1 LLFRWVLAQLELSR
15 WAPAQLATRFCEE
28 ASMKKIGV
36 AFLAAAA
43 VSFMPLLAFGQDDEP
58 AADEPGT
65 DEPAAEGAETPEKPE
80 KGEADDAGLG
90 GICEIDPDAC
100 PKLDFDKEAARD
112 IREQVFAVQQ
122 LFVLRRW
129 RLEVQP
135 YWQVPLNDQFV
146 GHSGPGMAIN
156 FWITNVL
163 AAGISGNYY
172 EPFNSDSEFN
182 FQVRR
187 SARVSVPLTEYQWNA
202 NVNFTYTPI
211 VGKFS
216 GFGDFIFQYDAY
228 VVGGVGAIS
237 VRPIPVIDPDN
248 RGFNWQ
254 TNIAFNAGLGL
265 HIFFNRWLAATL
277 EVRDYVFNDKLENT
291 EIVEGDEQNP
301 DTWYGET
308 QLTNNVQAQ
317 FGIALFFP
325 FSFEYRLP
333 K

>member
-1 LLFRWVLAQLELSR
+1 L
-15 WAPAQLATRFCEE
+15 PAVRFAEE
-28 ASMKKIGV
+28 ASMKKFGV

-43 VSFMPLLAFGQDDEP
+43 VFSAPLVAWGQDDEDTAAAPDEGDTAGADQGTKTAP
-58 AADEPGT
+58 AKG
-65 DEPAAEGAETPEKPE
+65 E
-80 KGEADDAGLG
+80 KGEGDDAGLG

-122 LFVLRRW
+122 LFVLRRS

-146 GHSGPGMAIN
+146 GHAGPGLGLN

-172 EPFNSDSEFN
+172 APINSDSQFN
-182 FQVRR
+182 FQTRR
-187 SARVSVPLTEYQWNA
+187 SARVSVPLTEYNWNA
-202 NVNFTYTPI
+202 NVNFTYTPVI
-211 VGKFS
+211 GKFS

-228 VVGGVGAIS
+228 IVGGVGAMS

-248 RGFNWQ
+248 RGFNWK
-254 TNIAFNAGLGL
+254 TNVAFNAGLGL

-291 EIVEGDEQNP
+291 EIAGTGNVPGNP
-301 DTWYGET
+301 QDPGTWYGET
-308 QLTNNVQAQ
+308 KLTNNVQAQ
-317 FGIALFFP
+317 LGIAIFLP

>member
-1 LLFRWVLAQLELSR
+1 
-15 WAPAQLATRFCEE
+15 
-28 ASMKKIGV
+28 MKKIGV
-36 AFLAAAA
+36 AFVVAAA
-43 VSFMPLLAFGQDDEP
+43 VSATPLLAMGQDEPDEN
-58 AADEPGT
+58 ADDSAAEADEESEEGA
-65 DEPAAEGAETPEKPE
+65 AAEKPA
-80 KGEADDAGLG
+80 GEDDAGLG
-90 GICEIDPDAC
+90 SICEIDPDAC

-129 RLEVQP
+129 RFEVQP
-135 YWQVPLNDQFV
+135 FWQVPLNDQFV
-146 GHSGPGMAIN
+146 GHSGPGLGLN

-182 FQVRR
+182 FQTRR
-187 SARVSVPLTEYQWNA
+187 AARVSVPLTEYRWNA
-202 NVNFTYTPI
+202 NLNFTYTPI
-211 VGKFS
+211 IGKFS

-228 VVGGVGAIS
+228 VVGGVGVIS
-237 VRPIPVIDPDN
+237 PRPIPVIDPDN
-248 RGFNWQ
+248 RGFNWE
-254 TNIAFNAGLGL
+254 TNIAFNAGIGL

-277 EVRDYVFNDKLENT
+277 EVRDYVFNDQLENT
-291 EIVEGDEQNP
+291 EIVVGSEQ
-301 DTWYGET
+301 DQSTWRGET

-317 FGIALFFP
+317 MGIAIFFP

>member
-1 LLFRWVLAQLELSR
+1 
-15 WAPAQLATRFCEE
+15 
-28 ASMKKIGV
+28 MKKIGV
-36 AFLAAAA
+36 AFLAAA
-43 VSFMPLLAFGQDDEP
+43 VAFGTPLVASAQDDEFEDEEFEEEP
-58 AADEPGT
+58 GEEPADEEPG
-65 DEPAAEGAETPEKPE
+65 EEEAAAGAGE
-80 KGEADDAGLG
+80 EADDAGLG

-100 PKLDFDKEAARD
+100 PKLDFDVEAARD

-129 RLEVQP
+129 RFELLP

-146 GHSGPGMAIN
+146 GHSGPGLGIN

-163 AAGISGNYY
+163 AIGVNGNYY
-172 EPFNSDSEFN
+172 EPFNSDSAFN
-182 FQVRR
+182 FQTRR

-202 NVNFTYTPI
+202 NLNFTYTPI
-211 VGKFS
+211 IGKFS

-237 VRPIPVIDPDN
+237 TRPIPVIDPDN
-248 RGFNWQ
+248 RGFDWE
-254 TNIAFNAGLGL
+254 TNIAFNAGIGL

-277 EVRDYVFNDKLENT
+277 EVRDYVFNDTLERT
-291 EIVEGDEQNP
+291 SIVPGSERDP
-301 DTWYGET
+301 ATWTDET

-317 FGIALFFP
+317 MGIAIFFP

>member
-1 LLFRWVLAQLELSR
+1 
-15 WAPAQLATRFCEE
+15 
-28 ASMKKIGV
+28 MKKIGV

-43 VSFMPLLAFGQDDEP
+43 VLSVPWLAFGQDDELP
-58 AADEPGT
+58 AE
-65 DEPAAEGAETPEKPE
+65 EPALDESAAPEGEEGTTEQAP
-80 KGEADDAGLG
+80 GEQGDDAGLG

-129 RLEVQP
+129 RFELQP

-146 GHSGPGMAIN
+146 GHSGPGLGLN

-163 AAGISGNYY
+163 ALGVNGNYY
-172 EPFNSDSEFN
+172 EPFNSPSTFN
-182 FQVRR
+182 FQTRR

-202 NVNFTYTPI
+202 NLNFTYTPI
-211 VGKFS
+211 IGKFS

-228 VVGGVGAIS
+228 VVGGVGAMT

-248 RGFNWQ
+248 RGFDWK
-254 TNIAFNAGLGL
+254 TNIAFNAGIGL
-265 HIFFNRWLAATL
+265 RIFFNRWLAATL

-291 EIVEGDEQNP
+291 CIAGSPGCPPGDP
-301 DTWYGET
+301 RDRSTWDGET
-308 QLTNNVQAQ
+308 KLTNNVQAQ
-317 FGIALFFP
+317 LGISIFFP

>member
-1 LLFRWVLAQLELSR
+1 
-15 WAPAQLATRFCEE
+15 
-28 ASMKKIGV
+28 MKKIGV
-36 AFLAAAA
+36 AFLVAAA
-43 VSFMPLLAFGQDDEP
+43 VCGTPLLALGQDE
-58 AADEPGT
+58 E
-65 DEPAAEGAETPEKPE
+65 EGADDSAEAGDEEPDAEEGADAEKPE
-80 KGEADDAGLG
+80 AGEDAGLG
-90 GICEIDPDAC
+90 SICEIDPDAC

-129 RLEVQP
+129 RFEVQP
-135 YWQVPLNDQFV
+135 FWQVPLNDQFV
-146 GHSGPGMAIN
+146 GHSGPGLGLN

-163 AAGISGNYY
+163 AVGVNGNYY
-172 EPFNSDSEFN
+172 EPFNSDSDFN
-182 FQVRR
+182 FQTRR
-187 SARVSVPLTEYQWNA
+187 AARIGVPLTEYRWNA
-202 NVNFTYTPI
+202 NLNFTYTPI
-211 VGKFS
+211 IGKFS

-237 VRPIPVIDPDN
+237 TRPIPVIDPDN
-248 RGFNWQ
+248 RGFEWE

-291 EIVEGDEQNP
+291 NIVVGQEQ
-301 DTWYGET
+301 DQSTWLGET

-317 FGIALFFP
+317 MGIAIFFP

>member
-1 LLFRWVLAQLELSR
+1 V
-15 WAPAQLATRFCEE
+15 RFAEE

-36 AFLAAAA
+36 AFLVAAA
-43 VSFMPLLAFGQDDEP
+43 VCLTPLLALGQD
-58 AADEPGT
+58 
-65 DEPAAEGAETPEKPE
+65 EGAESDDSAAGGDEAPADDEAEADGDDEKPA
-80 KGEADDAGLG
+80 GEDDAGLG
-90 GICEIDPDAC
+90 SICEIDPDAC

-129 RLEVQP
+129 RFEVQP
-135 YWQVPLNDQFV
+135 FWQVPLNDQFV
-146 GHSGPGMAIN
+146 GHSGPGLALN

-163 AAGISGNYY
+163 AIGVSGNYY

-182 FQVRR
+182 FQIRR
-187 SARVSVPLTEYQWNA
+187 SARVSVPLTEYRWNA
-202 NVNFTYTPI
+202 NFNFTYTPVI
-211 VGKFS
+211 GKFS

-248 RGFNWQ
+248 RGFNWDD
-254 TNIAFNAGLGL
+254 TNIAINFGLGL

-291 EIVEGDEQNP
+291 EIPPGQEQNP
-301 DTWYGET
+301 ETWYGET

>member
-1 LLFRWVLAQLELSR
+1 
-15 WAPAQLATRFCEE
+15 
-28 ASMKKIGV
+28 MKKIGV
-36 AFLAAAA
+36 AFLVAAA
-43 VSFMPLLAFGQDDEP
+43 VCLTPLVVLGQD
-58 AADEPGT
+58 
-65 DEPAAEGAETPEKPE
+65 EGAESDDSAEGDEAPADDEAEADGDAEKPA
-80 KGEADDAGLG
+80 GEDDAGLG
-90 GICEIDPDAC
+90 SICEIDPDAC

-129 RLEVQP
+129 RFEVQP
-135 YWQVPLNDQFV
+135 FWQVPLNDQFV
-146 GHSGPGMAIN
+146 GHSGPGLALN

-163 AAGISGNYY
+163 AVGVSGNYY

-182 FQVRR
+182 FQTRR
-187 SARVSVPLTEYQWNA
+187 AARVSVPLTEYRWNG
-202 NVNFTYTPI
+202 NLNFTYTPVI
-211 VGKFS
+211 GKFS

-237 VRPIPVIDPDN
+237 TRAIPVIDPDN
-248 RGFNWQ
+248 RGFDWR
-254 TNIAFNAGLGL
+254 TGIAFNAGIGL

-291 EIVEGDEQNP
+291 VIS
-301 DTWYGET
+301 DTPQDRATWDGET
-308 QLTNNVQAQ
+308 KLTNNVQAQ
-317 FGIALFFP
+317 LGIAIFFP

>member
-1 LLFRWVLAQLELSR
+1 
-15 WAPAQLATRFCEE
+15 
-28 ASMKKIGV
+28 MKKIGV
-36 AFLAAAA
+36 AFLVAAA
-43 VSFMPLLAFGQDDEP
+43 VCATPLLALGQDDEES
-58 AADEPGT
+58 AD
-65 DEPAAEGAETPEKPE
+65 DSAAEAE
-80 KGEADDAGLG
+80 GEGEGEGEGEDADKAPGEDDAGLG
-90 GICEIDPDAC
+90 SICEIDPDAC

-122 LFVLRRW
+122 LFVLRRH

-135 YWQVPLNDQFV
+135 FWQVPLNDQFV
-146 GHSGPGMAIN
+146 GHSGPGLGLN

-163 AAGISGNYY
+163 AAGVNGNYY

-182 FQVRR
+182 FQTRR
-187 SARVSVPLTEYQWNA
+187 AARVSVPLTEYQWNA
-202 NVNFTYTPI
+202 NLNFTYTPVI
-211 VGKFS
+211 GKFA

-228 VVGGVGAIS
+228 VVGGVGLIS
-237 VRPIPVIDPDN
+237 TRPIPVIDPDN
-248 RGFNWQ
+248 RGFDWE
-254 TNIAFNAGLGL
+254 TKVAFNAGIGL

-291 EIVEGDEQNP
+291 SISETAPQDQS
-301 DTWYGET
+301 TWTGET

-317 FGIALFFP
+317 LGISIFFP

>member
-1 LLFRWVLAQLELSR
+1 LAS
-15 WAPAQLATRFCEE
+15 
-28 ASMKKIGV
+28 
-36 AFLAAAA
+36 FLVAAA
-43 VSFMPLLAFGQDDEP
+43 VCSTPLVALGQDDEKDQGDAAGQGNETGDADEN
-58 AADEPGT
+58 AADNKAAGKK
-65 DEPAAEGAETPEKPE
+65 DET
-80 KGEADDAGLG
+80 GLG

-129 RLEVQP
+129 RFEVAP
-135 YWQVPLNDQFV
+135 FWQVPLNDQFV
-146 GHSGPGMAIN
+146 GHSGPGLALN

-163 AAGISGNYY
+163 AAGLSGNYY
-172 EPFNSDSEFN
+172 EPFNSDSQFN
-182 FQVRR
+182 FQTRR
-187 SARVSVPLTEYQWNA
+187 AARISVPLTEYRWNA
-202 NVNFTYTPI
+202 NLNFTYTPI
-211 VGKFS
+211 IGKFS

-228 VVGGVGAIS
+228 VVGGVGVIS
-237 VRPIPVIDPDN
+237 TRPIPVIDPDN
-248 RGFNWQ
+248 RAFNWT

-291 EIVEGDEQNP
+291 NIVVGSEQNP
-301 DTWYGET
+301 STWYGET

-317 FGIALFFP
+317 LGIALFFP